1 MARHTLNPDEKFEEE
16 VTLRPSFFSEF
27 IGQKEI
33 LSNLSVFVGAA
44 KKRGQALD
52 HVLLS
57 GPPGLGKTT
66 LAGIIAQ
73 ELGARL
79 IVTSAPVLTRGADL
93 AKLLTDLEER
103 DILFIDEVH
112 SLGRKV
118 EEILYPAME
127 NYMIDLLVGEGITAQ
142 TIQIKLKPFTLIG
155 ATTRSGLISDPLKS
169 RFGIHSRLEYY
180 DDEEMKRIVLRSAKI
195 LGYEIEQE
203 AALEIGRR
211 SRKTPRIA
219 NHLLKRVRDFSE
231 VQDERKI
238 RIPACEEAFRRLGI
252 DEHGL
257 DRMDRQIL
265 ECMIDRYKG
274 GPVGLKPIAAVVGEE
289 ERTLEDHYESYM
301 VRVGLINRTPSGRV
315 ATEKAYRILEKSYP
329 PKGIRT
335 DEDAAP
341 GLF

>member
-1 MARHTLNPDEKFEEE
+1 MARHTLNPEEKFEEE
-16 VTLRPSFFSEF
+16 ATLRPSFFSEF
-27 IGQKEI
+27 VGQKET
-33 LSNLSVFVGAA
+33 LSNLSVFVEAT
-44 KKRGQALD
+44 KRRAQALD

-73 ELGARL
+73 ELGAR
-79 IVTSAPVLTRGADL
+79 IVVTSAPVLTRGADL
-93 AKLLTDLEER
+93 AKLLTDLQEG

-127 NYMIDLLVGEGITAQ
+127 NFMIDLLVGEGITAQ
-142 TIQIKLKPFTLIG
+142 TVQIKLKPFTLIG

-169 RFGIHSRLEYY
+169 RFGIHSRLDYY
-180 DDEEMKRIVLRSAKI
+180 DDAEMKQIVLRSAKI
-195 LGYEIEQE
+195 LGYDIEE
-203 AALEIGRR
+203 NSAWEIGRR

-231 VQDERKI
+231 VQGDR
-238 RIPACEEAFRRLGI
+238 RIEMSACEEAFRRLGI
-252 DEHGL
+252 DEYGL

-274 GPVGLKPIAAVVGEE
+274 GPVGLRPISAVVGEE

-301 VRVGLINRTPSGRV
+301 VRIGLINRTPSGRV
-315 ATEKAYRILEKSYP
+315 ATEKAYQILEKSYP
-329 PKGIRT
+329 VKGVRT
-335 DEDAAP
+335 DEDATP

>member
-1 MARHTLNPDEKFEEE
+1 MAGHTLNPEDKFDDEIS
-16 VTLRPSFFSEF
+16 LRPSLFSEF

-33 LSNLSVFVGAA
+33 LSNLGVFVEAA

-66 LAGIIAQ
+66 LAGIISQ
-73 ELGARL
+73 ELGTR
-79 IVTSAPVLTRGADL
+79 IVVTSAPVLTRGADL

-103 DILFIDEVH
+103 DILFIDEIH
-112 SLGRKV
+112 SLSRKV

-127 NYMIDLLVGEGITAQ
+127 NFMIDLLVGEGITAQ

-169 RFGIHSRLEYY
+169 RFGIHFRLEYY
-180 DDEEMKRIVLRSAKI
+180 DDAEMKDIVLRSSKI
-195 LGYEIEQE
+195 LGYEIDEN
-203 AALEIGRR
+203 AAFEIGRR

-219 NHLLKRVRDFSE
+219 NHLLKRVRDFAE
-231 VQDERKI
+231 VKGERKI
-238 RIPACEEAFRRLGI
+238 RIPACEEAFSRLGI
-252 DEHGL
+252 DELGL

-274 GPVGLKPIAAVVGEE
+274 GPVGLKPIAAVIGEE

-301 VRVGLINRTPSGRV
+301 VRVGLINRTSSGRV
-315 ATEKAYRILEKSYP
+315 ATEKAYQLMDRVPPAFGKRIE
-329 PKGIRT
+329 
-335 DEDAAP
+335 EDAAP